1 VSDSLVDFATM
12 TELLVAVAIM
22 AGTVALL
29 VWAIL
34 RAAQYQPQAMLV
46 VVLGVLATVSA
57 LGYLVGG
64 DARAELVTLA
74 AAAVGALAGALTMLT
89 RTTQDGPGR
98 PQDPGVAPDTTPDP
112 IGPQRPAIS
121 ATEEATQDDLPTQAA
136 DAAQQGDSGTG
147 EDHRQP

>member
-1 VSDSLVDFATM
+1 MTDSLLDFATM
-12 TELLVAVAIM
+12 TELLLVVAIM
-22 AGTVALL
+22 ASAVGLL

-34 RAAQYQPQAMLV
+34 RSAQYAPQAMLV
-46 VVLGVLATVSA
+46 IVLGVLATVSA

-74 AAAVGALAGALTMLT
+74 AAAVGALAGALTMMT

-98 PQDPGVAPDTTPDP
+98 PQDTGVAPDTTPDP

-121 ATEEATQDDLPTQAA
+121 ATEEATQDDLPAQAA
-136 DAAQQGDSGTG
+136 DAAQQGDPGAG